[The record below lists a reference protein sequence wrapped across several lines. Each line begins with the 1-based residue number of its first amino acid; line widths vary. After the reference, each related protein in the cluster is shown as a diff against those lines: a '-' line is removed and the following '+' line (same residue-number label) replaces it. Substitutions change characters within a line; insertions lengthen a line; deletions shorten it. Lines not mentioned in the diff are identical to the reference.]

1 MTTPWSTS
9 YKAHST
15 VSSTHKGH
23 HCYYSITALAGLL
36 LGEFESFT
44 IQGLGG
50 ITFLSPVFG
59 LILAGAA
66 QSSLLRGATWGF
78 AGKERRGRSEQRG
91 TRMCVMILLETL
103 AGKTLSPLPTQVQL
117 VKKTHRVERCRSV

>member
-36 LGEFESFT
+36 LEEFEPFT
-44 IQGLGG
+44 IYVLGD
-50 ITFLSPVFG
+50 ISFLSPVFG

-66 QSSLLRGATWGF
+66 RSSLLRRSYLGL
-78 AGKERRGRSEQRG
+78 AGKEQLGRSEQRG
-91 TRMCVMILLETL
+91 TRVCMMILLETL
-103 AGKTLSPLPTQVQL
+103 AGKTLSPLPTQIQL
-117 VKKTHRVERCRSV
+117 VKKTHRVERCRSA